1 MHLDRIYI
9 QYIHCKFLLVKFF
22 WIYFLAFLPF
32 QAIGMVNANTI
43 QPGFLAERHA
53 KTINSKALGSEEFLK
68 FKGTCGK
75 SSSCVIGINGESLI
89 TSSGIRINS
98 DRIIGWTLTN
108 ATNKGGVLF
117 VGKNEDYR
125 FLIKSF
131 NSDGQRKLNEI
142 GFFNFKSAQSFLSS
156 LELLS
161 GLSANHD
168 QAGQTTKC
176 TARGKDALSGSDMAT
191 IDDLDRNTLSLSS
204 LRNTQ
209 AGALA
214 GGTTG
219 AIIGDLVGSTSSIA
233 TGSIIGGL
241 AGAVVGDSL
250 GRSSGGLSLK
260 RNVISDIRATP
271 ASSKAFL
278 DDSFTY
284 RSECIDE
291 PLNSSIV
298 DISSP
303 IPVDI
308 NY

>member
-1 MHLDRIYI
+1 M
-9 QYIHCKFLLVKFF
+9 KSF
-22 WIYFLAFLPF
+22 WIYILAFFPF
-32 QAIGMVNANTI
+32 QVSGMLNASTI
-43 QPGFLAERHA
+43 QPGFLADQHA
-53 KTINSKALGSEEFLK
+53 KTINSSALDSEEFLK
-68 FKGTCGK
+68 LKGTCGR
-75 SSSCVIGINGESLI
+75 SSPCVIGINGESIL

-108 ATNKGGVLF
+108 ATNKGGALF

-168 QAGQTTKC
+168 QAGPTTNC
-176 TARGKDALSGSDMAT
+176 TARGKDALSGTDMTT

-214 GGTTG
+214 GGTAG
-219 AIIGDLVGSTSSIA
+219 ALIGDLVGSTSSIA
-233 TGSIIGGL
+233 TGSIIGGV
-241 AGAVVGDSL
+241 AGAVAGDSL
-250 GRSSGGLSLK
+250 GRPSGGLSLK
-260 RNVISDIRATP
+260 RNVVSDIRATP
-271 ASSKAFL
+271 AFSEPFL

-284 RSECIDE
+284 RSDCIDE
-291 PLNSSIV
+291 PLNSTKV
-298 DISSP
+298 EISSP
-303 IPVDI
+303 IPV
-308 NY
+308 NTSN